1 MDGRCVEAEQHCLS
15 ASAFRC
21 CVGEVSSLASRA
33 DLASIAEQPQ
43 VMQRVTALLE
53 CLRGAAQGTSPG
65 VQQPLF
71 AVCAS
76 VMEPLLVL
84 QRAYKQH
91 EPIVCLLLKLAGD
104 IVDAHVSYLPV
115 RQRQQLALAQQG
127 LSVQVT
133 APCILACVHCC
144 WCVQQAKHS
153 LRHGSWYAELH
164 KHRTRLNIYV

>member
-1 MDGRCVEAEQHCLS
+1 MVYH
-15 ASAFRC
+15 
-21 CVGEVSSLASRA
+21 CVGEVSSLACRA

-65 VQQPLF
+65 AQQPLF

-84 QRAYKQH
+84 QRAYRQH

-104 IVDAHVSYLPV
+104 VVDAHVSYLSV
-115 RQRQQLALAQQG
+115 RHLQG
-127 LSVQVT
+127 L
-133 APCILACVHCC
+133 AHAGHCY
-144 WCVQQAKHS
+144 AGFSS
-153 LRHGSWYAELH
+153 LHATQEQCLLYSAA
-164 KHRTRLNIYV
+164 